1 MKNLVTG
8 AAAAAVLAV
17 GLSACTNASTDSGA
31 TNKVDVPDASEKV
44 TVETNEAAA
53 ALVPAD
59 IASKGTISVA
69 MDASYPPFQMFADD
83 NKTIIGF
90 DAEFATAVGERLGLK
105 VELVNAGFDSILPGL
120 SAGRYDM
127 AESSFSVTPERQ
139 KTVDFVDYLQGGAG
153 IAVTPGNPKK
163 LSMDPL
169 VLCGHK
175 IAAQKGT
182 TQAIEQ
188 LPAIAT
194 MCTDAGKPAVEP
206 ELFPSQNDA
215 ILALNSG
222 RVDGMMADS
231 TAVSYQGALS
241 GGKFELAPG
250 DIYEARPTGIALP
263 KGSPLKA
270 AVSAAVKS
278 LYDDGTVTKLTAKWD
293 IPDSNLSPTPGA

>member
-1 MKNLVTG
+1 MKNLLTG
-8 AAAAAVLAV
+8 TAAAVVLAA
-17 GLSACTNASTDSGA
+17 GLSACTNASTAPAAKS
-31 TNKVDVPDASEKV
+31 KVDVPDASETV
-44 TVETNEAAA
+44 AVETDQAAA

-59 IASKGTISVA
+59 IASRGTISVA
-69 MDASYPPFQMFADD
+69 MDASYPPFQMFAED

-90 DAEFATAVGERLGLK
+90 DAEFATAVGQKLGLE
-105 VELVNAGFDSILPGL
+105 VELVNAGFDTILTGL
-120 SAGRYDM
+120 AAGRYDM

-139 KTVDFVDYLQGGAG
+139 KVVDFVEYLQGGAG
-153 IAVTPGNPKK
+153 IAVVPGNPKN
-163 LSMDPL
+163 LSMDPM

-188 LPAIAT
+188 LPAIADQ
-194 MCTDAGKPAVEP
+194 CTDAGKPAVEP

-250 DIYEARPTGIALP
+250 DIYESRPTGIALP
-263 KGSPLKA
+263 KDSGLKA
-270 AVSAAVKS
+270 AVAAAVKA
-278 LYDDGTVTKLTAKWD
+278 LYADGTVDELTAKWN
-293 IPDSNLSPTPGA
+293 IPDTNLAPNPGS

>member
-8 AAAAAVLAV
+8 AAVAAVLAV

-31 TNKVDVPDASEKV
+31 ASKVDVPDASEKV
-44 TVETNEAAA
+44 AVETNEAAA

-59 IASKGTISVA
+59 VKSKGTISVA

-120 SAGRYDM
+120 AAGRYDM
-127 AESSFSVTPERQ
+127 AESSFSVTPDRQ

-153 IAVTPGNPKK
+153 IAVTPGNPKN
-163 LSMDPL
+163 LSMDPM

-188 LPAIAT
+188 LPNIAK

-270 AVSAAVKS
+270 AVSAAMKS
-278 LYDDGTVTKLTAKWD
+278 LYDDGTVNKLTAKWD

>member
-1 MKNLVTG
+1 
-8 AAAAAVLAV
+8 
-17 GLSACTNASTDSGA
+17 
-31 TNKVDVPDASEKV
+31 
-44 TVETNEAAA
+44 
-53 ALVPAD
+53 
-59 IASKGTISVA
+59 
-69 MDASYPPFQMFADD
+69 
-83 NKTIIGF
+83 
-90 DAEFATAVGERLGLK
+90 
-105 VELVNAGFDSILPGL
+105 
-120 SAGRYDM
+120 
-127 AESSFSVTPERQ
+127 
-139 KTVDFVDYLQGGAG
+139 
-153 IAVTPGNPKK
+153 
-163 LSMDPL
+163 
-169 VLCGHK
+169 
-175 IAAQKGT
+175 
-182 TQAIEQ
+182 
-188 LPAIAT
+188 

>member
-1 MKNLVTG
+1 MKQLLTG
-8 AAAAAVLAV
+8 AATAAVLAV
-17 GLSACTNASTDSGA
+17 GLSACTNASTDAGA
-31 TNKVDVPDASEKV
+31 HSKVKVPDATEKV
-44 TVETNEAAA
+44 AVNIDDAAA
-53 ALVPAD
+53 KLVPAD
-59 IASKGTISVA
+59 VASKGTISVA

-90 DAEFATAVGERLGLK
+90 DAEFASAVGERLGLK
-105 VELVNAGFDSILPGL
+105 VQLVNAGFDSILPGL
-120 SAGRYDM
+120 AAGRYDL

-163 LSMDPL
+163 LSMDPM

-188 LPAIAT
+188 LPNIVK
-194 MCTDAGKPAVEP
+194 MCTDAGKPAVQP

-263 KGSPLKA
+263 KGSALKA

-278 LYDDGTVTKLTAKWD
+278 LYDDGTVKKLTAKWD
-293 IPDSNLSPTPGA
+293 IPDSNLSNTPGA